1 MGESRSVRGRSK
13 PRVSPALVTDCGL
26 HILFG
31 LISDP
36 PPPSLLDDFQIAK
49 ANGGFEFLILLPS
62 LLE

>member
-36 PPPSLLDDFQIAK
+36 PPFSF
-49 ANGGFEFLILLPS
+49 G
-62 LLE
+62 

>member
-36 PPPSLLDDFQIAK
+36 PPSLLDDFQIANAK
-49 ANGGFEFLILLPS
+49 GGFEFLILLPS